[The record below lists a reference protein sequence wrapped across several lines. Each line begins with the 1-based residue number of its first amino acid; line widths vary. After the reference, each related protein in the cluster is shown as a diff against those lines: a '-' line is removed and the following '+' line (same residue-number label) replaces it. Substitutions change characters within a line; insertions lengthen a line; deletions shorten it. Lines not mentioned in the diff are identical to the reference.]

1 MSLNSAFIISV
12 VVTFVVWVPLLL
24 TVDDVCWMARLYGT
38 TLVGC
43 HFSDGQRGLEIAGLL
58 RPCVICFHQIGMIAS
73 KKLGHPYLL
82 FARAN
87 CVRTVS
93 ICTFRLFFI
102 CRNENINGFG
112 TTGFDFS
119 PSNLKGLA
127 NIRITVVFRI
137 GFSSYFSI

>member
-1 MSLNSAFIISV
+1 V

-73 KKLGHPYLL
+73 KKLRASLP
-82 FARAN
+82 FAARIASEP
-87 CVRTVS
+87 CVYVCAGSVS
-93 ICTFRLFFI
+93 
-102 CRNENINGFG
+102 
-112 TTGFDFS
+112 
-119 PSNLKGLA
+119 
-127 NIRITVVFRI
+127 
-137 GFSSYFSI
+137 

>member
-1 MSLNSAFIISV
+1 VSLNSAFIISV

-73 KKLGHPYLL
+73 KKTAGILTIC
-82 FARAN
+82 RAS
-87 CVRTVS
+87 CVRTV
-93 ICTFRLFFI
+93 CTCMCLFCFLSK
-102 CRNENINGFG
+102 NENNNAFG
-112 TTGFDFS
+112 IIGLNSSPFDC
-119 PSNLKGLA
+119 
-127 NIRITVVFRI
+127 
-137 GFSSYFSI
+137 

>member
-73 KKLGHPYLL
+73 KKLGHPYIL

-87 CVRTVS
+87 RARTVS
-93 ICTFRLFFI
+93 TFMCLFCFLSK
-102 CRNENINGFG
+102 NENNNAFG
-112 TTGFDFS
+112 IIGLNSSPFDC
-119 PSNLKGLA
+119 
-127 NIRITVVFRI
+127 
-137 GFSSYFSI
+137 